1 MEGKWISANAM
12 EGWCPLRGTDYFARH
27 NFGLAGKFRDCH
39 GHMVP
44 VVNCFEGFD
53 LVWAGINHH

>member
-1 MEGKWISANAM
+1 MDLCNAM
-12 EGWCPLRGTDYFARH
+12 EGWCPLRGTDLFCSPQ
-27 NFGLAGKFRDCH
+27 FLSCLKFCDCH

-53 LVWAGINHH
+53 VVWARINHH